1 MTSLQHLVVIGL
13 MVLLP
18 LLLAAVSKAC
28 KDERI
33 TLGIARG
40 LALALIANK
49 AIGLSIAYQDGA
61 LPWRDA
67 LPMHL
72 CDWSLIATITALLTR
87 WQLPYEMAY
96 FWGLAGG
103 TQAILTPDINV
114 GFEDIRAWSFF
125 ISHAG
130 GIASVLYL
138 TFALPM
144 RPHGR
149 SMLLVFLWSQVYLAA
164 AISVNVLL
172 DANYGYLCAKP
183 RHPSLL
189 DHMGPWPYY
198 ILSMELLALF
208 SFLFYYAPFFLMD
221 QFKGTKAAA
230 KPSS

>member
-1 MTSLQHLVVIGL
+1 MTSLQHLTVIGL
-13 MVLLP
+13 MVLVP
-18 LLLAAVSKAC
+18 LFLAAVSRAC
-28 KDERI
+28 KDQRI
-33 TLGIARG
+33 TLGIARL

-49 AIGLSIAYQDGA
+49 AVGLSIAYQDGA

-72 CDWSLIATITALLTR
+72 CDWSLIATIIALLTR

-103 TQAILTPDINV
+103 IQAILTPDINA
-114 GFEDIRAWSFF
+114 GFDDIRAWSFF

-149 SMLLVFLWSQVYLAA
+149 SMLRVFLWSQAYLAA

-172 DANYGYLCAKP
+172 GVNYGYLCAKP

-189 DHMGPWPYY
+189 DHMGTWPYY
-198 ILSMELLALF
+198 ILSMELLTVC